1 VAPGMTATDMSTKEM
16 REAALA
22 VLPMGRVGAAEE
34 IAEGIIWLMS
44 PAAAYA
50 TGTVL
55 TISGGR

>member
-1 VAPGMTATDMSTKEM
+1 M

-22 VLPMGRVGAAEE
+22 SLPMGRVGAPEE
-34 IAEGIIWLMS
+34 IAEGIVWLMS
-44 PAAAYA
+44 PAAAYV